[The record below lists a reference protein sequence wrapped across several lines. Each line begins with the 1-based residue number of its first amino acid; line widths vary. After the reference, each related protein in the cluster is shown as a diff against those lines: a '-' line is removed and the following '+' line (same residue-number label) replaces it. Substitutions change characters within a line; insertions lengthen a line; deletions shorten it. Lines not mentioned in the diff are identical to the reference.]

1 MAETKIIKAV
11 FGGMRSVITQP
22 RMQYDYGQVI
32 EVSGVTLPESFE
44 ARFSNAPTGESVRVL
59 GQNQQVAVPDE
70 CLLNIGYVWCYI
82 TVHDEVADGRTMYT
96 IRIPVKKAT
105 ERTDAEPTPVQQD
118 IITQAIAALNGAV
131 EQTGEDVESA
141 DAFAQAAQDAQT
153 AAESARDAA
162 QASETAASQSET
174 NAAAAAASASQ
185 SATSA
190 QASESSAR
198 TSAIAAARD
207 ADRAEQV
214 AGQSGYMA
222 FWIDSNGDLIYERT
236 PNVQVDFS
244 LVDGDLILEAV

>member
-1 MAETKIIKAV
+1 METKVIKAV
-11 FGGMRSVITQP
+11 FGGQKSIIALP

-32 EVSGVTLPESFE
+32 EVVGIDLPATFE
-44 ARFSNAPTGESVRVL
+44 ARFSNQPTGESVRVI
-59 GQNQQVAVPDE
+59 GENQRVAVPDE
-70 CLLNIGYVWCYI
+70 SLKNAGFVWCYI
-82 TVHDEVADGRTMYT
+82 TIHDEVTDGRTMYT
-96 IRIPVKKAT
+96 VKIPIKPAT

-141 DAFAQAAQDAQT
+141 DAFARAAQDAQT
-153 AAESARDAA
+153 AAESARDVA
-162 QASETAASQSET
+162 QASETAASRSET
-174 NAAAAAASASQ
+174 NAAASAASASQ

-198 TSAIAAARD
+198 TSAISAARD